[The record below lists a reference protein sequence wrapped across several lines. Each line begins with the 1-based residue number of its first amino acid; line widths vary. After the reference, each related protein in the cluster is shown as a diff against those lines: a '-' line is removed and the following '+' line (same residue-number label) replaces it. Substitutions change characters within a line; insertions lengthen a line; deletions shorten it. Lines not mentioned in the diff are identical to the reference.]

1 MSGSASFR
9 CFSPWW
15 ALTHLHLKKH
25 SKTHRWQVLCSFVGA
40 EIRSA
45 KESPSTILAVW
56 SRGPPVWANFCPS
69 KPRLPSFIGGKK
81 QVGQP
86 LPGNL
91 GSKNDL
97 KEDPV
102 MFLDWMLAG
111 SFVLDLVALHWLC
124 VQVFA
129 DPPCGTASGSYR
141 PQCAAPYPPLIYPP
155 TAEPLPVNFFSIK
168 SIVVLICPPTAEPL
182 PPLPPARHQAGG
194 AFCPSM
200 KFSHAFYENHSFYV
214 CRLLWYAKTISEGF
228 RYISLRVP

>member
-45 KESPSTILAVW
+45 KENPLDHTCRMVKGIDA
-56 SRGPPVWANFCPS
+56 VWANFCPS

-86 LPGNL
+86 FPENL
-91 GSKNDL
+91 GSKNNL

-111 SFVLDLVALHWLC
+111 SFVLDLVAALA
-124 VQVFA
+124 VR
-129 DPPCGTASGSYR
+129 ASVR
-141 PQCAAPYPPLIYPP
+141 
-155 TAEPLPVNFFSIK
+155 
-168 SIVVLICPPTAEPL
+168 
-182 PPLPPARHQAGG
+182 
-194 AFCPSM
+194 
-200 KFSHAFYENHSFYV
+200 
-214 CRLLWYAKTISEGF
+214 
-228 RYISLRVP
+228 

>member
-1 MSGSASFR
+1 MKFILFAYLQEHDILQRTYHRWTRANTPDSASFR

-25 SKTHRWQVLCSFVGA
+25 SKTHRWPVLCSFVGA
-40 EIRSA
+40 EICSA

-56 SRGPPVWANFCPS
+56 SRGPAVWANFCPS

-91 GSKNDL
+91 GSKNNL

-111 SFVLDLVALHWLC
+111 SFVLDLVAALA
-124 VQVFA
+124 VR
-129 DPPCGTASGSYR
+129 ASVR
-141 PQCAAPYPPLIYPP
+141 
-155 TAEPLPVNFFSIK
+155 
-168 SIVVLICPPTAEPL
+168 
-182 PPLPPARHQAGG
+182 
-194 AFCPSM
+194 
-200 KFSHAFYENHSFYV
+200 
-214 CRLLWYAKTISEGF
+214 
-228 RYISLRVP
+228 